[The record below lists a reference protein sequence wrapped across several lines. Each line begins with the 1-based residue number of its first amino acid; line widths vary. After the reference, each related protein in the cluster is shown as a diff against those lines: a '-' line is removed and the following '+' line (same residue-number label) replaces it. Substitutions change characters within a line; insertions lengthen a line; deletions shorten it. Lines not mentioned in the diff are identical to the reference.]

1 MAGAGVGDEVQ
12 ISWRG
17 GGWGGAQRPPQQHT
31 RSKGE
36 QLVLA
41 CLLACFLVWLRL
53 CKANKRKRKFKSK
66 KEKGEQLRKRKK
78 ERKTKD
84 QRTKGLADQWTS
96 GLQGTSGPG
105 PADQRTSGPGDQ
117 RTRGPADQ
125 RTGHL
130 HDWEFQGIS
139 SHNEYVLSI
148 Q

>member
-17 GGWGGAQRPPQQHT
+17 GLGGAQRPPSST
-31 RSKGE
+31 PDPKVSSS
-36 QLVLA
+36 
-41 CLLACFLVWLRL
+41 CLLASLFGFVSAKRTKG
-53 CKANKRKRKFKSK
+53 KAKFKSK

-78 ERKTKD
+78 ERNKERKTKD
-84 QRTKGLADQWTS
+84 QRTKGLADQC
-96 GLQGTSGPG
+96 GPADCRG

-117 RTRGPADQ
+117 RTRGPEDQ

-139 SHNEYVLSI
+139 SHNEYFLLI